1 MTKGGALETEFEA
14 LAQDL
19 RNSAVKEESTGA
31 ARREGQLGELRALLE
46 EVRVGKMQAE
56 AAKAAACACSRTT
69 TKSN

>member
-19 RNSAVKEESTGA
+19 RTSAAKEESTGA
-31 ARREGQLGELRALLE
+31 ARREGQLGELRELLE

-56 AAKAAACACSRTT
+56 AQAAKAAACACSRT
-69 TKSN
+69 N